1 MKFRIRKASNK
12 DLKIEKLSEIV
23 KVIRYEKERE
33 DSVIFFD
40 WAEIEVNSFEEL
52 QKISRLY
59 DDELVVRFNF
69 LRYASDDNEIIVYDD
84 FIE

>member
-1 MKFRIRKASNK
+1 MKFRIRRASNK
-12 DLKIEKLSEIV
+12 NLNIEKLSEIV
-23 KVIRYEKERE
+23 RVIRYEKERE

-59 DDELVVRFNF
+59 DDELIIRFDF
-69 LRYASDDNEIIVYDD
+69 LRYANNGNEILVYDD
-84 FIE
+84 YIE

>member
-1 MKFRIRKASNK
+1 MKFRIRRASNK

-23 KVIRYEKERE
+23 KVIRYEKERK

-52 QKISRLY
+52 KKISRLY
-59 DDELVVRFNF
+59 DDELIVRFDF

>member
-1 MKFRIRKASNK
+1 MKFRIHRASNK

-23 KVIRYEKERE
+23 KVIRYEKKRE

-52 QKISRLY
+52 KKISRLY
-59 DDELVVRFNF
+59 DDELIVRFDF